1 MSAANLLLMVLAAA
15 IFVAAA
21 ACAKLYALEPGWW
34 RLGGT
39 LALYSVG
46 NLVVL
51 RVLREVGL
59 ALAMS
64 LSAVA
69 QLIVVN
75 ALAVLIFRERLS
87 GPIPSCRVRGPC
99 GRRAFDRCRSGRPL
113 ASPSRA
119 GARGR
124 PTKSSMESRSSTS
137 RSIWRRPPSRR
148 ARRPPR

>member
-1 MSAANLLLMVLAAA
+1 MSAANLLWMVLAGA

-21 ACAKLYALEPGWW
+21 ACAKFYALEPGWW

-39 LALYSVG
+39 LALYTAG

-64 LSAVA
+64 LSAVV

-75 ALAVLIFRERLS
+75 LLAVLVFRERLGGLQYAGLVLGVAAVGLMMLS
-87 GPIPSCRVRGPC
+87 PRAP
-99 GRRAFDRCRSGRPL
+99 GR
-113 ASPSRA
+113 
-119 GARGR
+119 
-124 PTKSSMESRSSTS
+124 
-137 RSIWRRPPSRR
+137 
-148 ARRPPR
+148 

>member
-1 MSAANLLLMVLAAA
+1 MVLATG

-21 ACAKLYALEPGWW
+21 ACAKLYALEPDWW

-39 LALYSVG
+39 LALYSAG

-64 LSAVA
+64 LSTVS

-87 GPIPSCRVRGPC
+87 GPQYVGIVLGVAAVGLMIFFP
-99 GRRAFDRCRSGRPL
+99 RAPDH
-113 ASPSRA
+113 
-119 GARGR
+119 
-124 PTKSSMESRSSTS
+124 
-137 RSIWRRPPSRR
+137 
-148 ARRPPR
+148 